1 LIKQRDR
8 ETEKKRNTDDRID
21 RMSRIKMV
29 HTDHAD
35 HADEKMRR
43 KTVWGL
49 CSSVNLF
56 IC

>member
-1 LIKQRDR
+1 MIKQRDR